1 MRVRR
6 EIRLL
11 LVGMVSS
18 WLTFSLNAQALL
30 TDVHFTPPTFF
41 VGDQVTLII
50 EFSLDS
56 PLAVDVP
63 DNMPESDW
71 AEIHDISVRQTEDT
85 VSITIAFTPF
95 APGTRTLPDMELGAL
110 QIKDI
115 KVPTRSILDSTHED
129 VRSLRGQLLMPGT
142 RLAVAL
148 ILAFTAMAPFLF
160 FGLVRLIVKWV
171 KKSKEL
177 YRISRPARK
186 LKRLIK
192 RLRSAV
198 GSASAAYW
206 YSDLTDGIRI
216 YLGSRIDYDCRSA
229 TTAEIA
235 QLPDFSEPEKPQGKI
250 LEVLQDGDMVKFGG
264 RFADDKRL
272 LRTLD
277 SVESAV
283 KEWEKSHAQL

>member
-1 MRVRR
+1 MMFRR
-6 EIRLL
+6 EIRIL
-11 LVGMVSS
+11 LVGLVASF
-18 WLTFSLNAQALL
+18 LTFGVGAQAVL
-30 TDVHFTPPTFF
+30 TDVRFTPPTFF
-41 VGDQVTLII
+41 VGDHVNLLI

-71 AEIHDISVRQTEDT
+71 AEIRDISVQQTEDT

-110 QIKDI
+110 QIRDI
-115 KVPTRSILDSTHED
+115 KVPTHSILDSAHEG

-160 FGLVRLIVKWV
+160 FGLVRFIIKWV
-171 KKSKEL
+171 KRSRDI
-177 YRISRPARK
+177 YRIGRPARK

-198 GSASAAYW
+198 GSATAPYW

-235 QLPDFSEPEKPQGKI
+235 VLPHFSEPEKPQGKI